1 MVQPPIRVTHV
12 VFDFNGG
19 GLESLVAEMG
29 ARFRGSAIH
38 VSLITL
44 SGRIGR
50 LGALTRDRF
59 DHFEVL
65 RPKPGLSMIW
75 PAGVARAIRK
85 TAPDVV
91 HLHSGAWYKPA
102 RAARLAGVRRVIFTE
117 HGREHDDPPLRQWL
131 DRRAARYTDV
141 VVAVSDRLAR
151 YLVNNVGIDADRVT
165 TIHNGVD
172 TALFAPGP
180 ASESLRQR
188 LEIPDGAA
196 VIGSV
201 GRLEPVKAQ
210 ERLLDAVSQVRDRLG
225 RPIVVV
231 ICGDGSRRDALLEH
245 AAKLGIADQL
255 RLPGWLD
262 DPVQA
267 YRLFDVFALPSRSE
281 GQSLSLMEAMAC
293 GIPAVVTDVGA
304 NAEMLGP
311 DFGAQ
316 VVPSEPGAALA
327 EAIVATLTKAESSD
341 EMGSKLRRRALDHYS
356 LDRMVQQYELLYR
369 GSSVPVVPAADA

>member
-1 MVQPPIRVTHV
+1 
-12 VFDFNGG
+12 
-19 GLESLVAEMG
+19 
-29 ARFRGSAIH
+29 
-38 VSLITL
+38 
-44 SGRIGR
+44 
-50 LGALTRDRF
+50 
-59 DHFEVL
+59 
-65 RPKPGLSMIW
+65 
-75 PAGVARAIRK
+75 
-85 TAPDVV
+85 
-91 HLHSGAWYKPA
+91 
-102 RAARLAGVRRVIFTE
+102 VIFTE
-117 HGREHDDPPLRQWL
+117 HGREHDDSPLRQWL

-180 ASESLRQR
+180 APESLRQR
-188 LEIPDGAA
+188 LEIPEGAA

-201 GRLEPVKAQ
+201 GRLEPVKAH
-210 ERLLDAVSQVRDRLG
+210 ERLLDAVSQLRDRLA

-231 ICGDGSRRDALLEH
+231 ICGDGSRRDALLEY
-245 AAKLGIADQL
+245 AAQLGIADQL

-293 GIPAVVTDVGA
+293 GVPAVVTDVGA

-311 DFGAQ
+311 DCRAQ
-316 VVPSEPGAALA
+316 VVPSDPGDALA
-327 EAIVATLTKAESSD
+327 DAIAATLTKVQSSN
-341 EMGSKLRRRALDHYS
+341 EMSATLRRRALDHYS
-356 LDRMVQQYELLYR
+356 LDRMVRQYELLYR
-369 GSSVPVVPAADA
+369 GVSRADA